1 MSYIEIF
8 ERIVKME
15 EKELKENKELVL
27 FENSRIRR
35 QMYNDEWYYSIVDII
50 AILTE
55 STQPSRY
62 WNEFKKQLEEEGFEF
77 FDKIEKLKLIS
88 PKDGKKYS
96 VECANREIIFRIIQ
110 TIPSPNAEPFR
121 QWFAQ
126 LAEDRIQEIIDPSL
140 AIERA
145 RQTYLKKGYDE
156 EWTNTRIKGIGARN
170 DLTNEWKNRG
180 ATSTK
185 DYSILTDEISKGTF
199 GITTGQHK
207 ALKKIGKQSLRDNMS
222 AMELALMTLAEV
234 TTTEIHKTNDS
245 QGMKELKQD
254 AHDGGEIA
262 SVTRQ
267 NIEAKLGKP
276 VVTSENAKDFRKN
289 KKTIQK
295 KDVKKID
302 N

>member
-1 MSYIEIF
+1 
-8 ERIVKME
+8 ME

-35 QMYNDEWYYSIVDII
+35 QMYNNEWYYSIVDII
-50 AILTE
+50 EILTN
-55 STQPSRY
+55 SSRPRKY
-62 WNEFKKQLEEEGFEF
+62 WDDLKKKLEEEGFFELSEN
-77 FDKIEKLKLIS
+77 IGQLKMIA
-88 PKDGKKYS
+88 KDGKNRLTD
-96 VECANREIIFRIIQ
+96 CANRETIFRIIQ
-110 TIPSPNAEPFR
+110 SVPSPNAEPFK
-121 QWFAQ
+121 QWFAR
-126 LAEDRIQEIIDPSL
+126 LAEERIQEIIDPSL

-145 RQTYLKKGYDE
+145 RKTYLKKGYDE

-207 ALKKIGKQSLRDNMS
+207 ALKRIGKSNLRDNMS

-245 QGMKELKQD
+245 QGMEALKKD
-254 AHDGGEIA
+254 AQDGGEIA

-267 NIEAKLGKP
+267 NIEVKLGRP
-276 VVTSENAKDFRKN
+276 VVTSENANDFRKN
-289 KKTIQK
+289 KKNIKK
-295 KDVKKID
+295 KDIKKLD